1 METKI
6 IGLAILIFSVFCSW
20 AQGQGESRVYDY
32 PIQPGSAEWDSLD
45 TYGERLDAYNIPDS
59 ILKVM
64 NTADLVRTCLSYPE
78 FRLIMTQQ
86 PATGL

>member
-1 METKI
+1 METKKI
-6 IGLAILIFSVFCSW
+6 LLAILMFSISW
-20 AQGQGESRVYDY
+20 NWVQGQGESIVYDF
-32 PIQPGSAEWDSLD
+32 PIQPGTPEWDSLD
-45 TYGERLDAYNIPDS
+45 TYEDRLDAYNIPNS
-59 ILKVM
+59 VLKVM